1 MKSVILPA
9 AALTA
14 ALLAYDAAFV
24 RPELL
29 RAEMLPVSEAVRS
42 AAAAANGEENYGKT
56 GAAETI
62 ALINEAAGSSGLS
75 FLRLRFISENSPESD
90 IIKIDYNFATSN
102 LIHLCDF
109 IDTINFEMNA
119 LNTEIVSLSVV
130 SEKKNAAARPGATA
144 AATKVYGISL
154 TVARHR
160 EHTRELNSAGM
171 LLTDYSSIIKYCS
184 YKYEISS
191 VILSE
196 HSCQLALSGNFSL
209 KGTKRSLLE
218 FMGRKQFNRVSGFE
232 LSEKGYATAP
242 NQILMPFLLRIYF
255 EK

>member
-1 MKSVILPA
+1 MLPA
-9 AALTA
+9 ASLMA
-14 ALLAYDAAFV
+14 ALLAYGTLCV
-24 RPELL
+24 RPEIL
-29 RAEMLPVSEAVRS
+29 RAEMLPVSEAARS
-42 AAAAANGEENYGKT
+42 AASAAAGEENYGKT

-62 ALINEAAGSSGLS
+62 ALIKEAADSSGLS

-90 IIKIDYNFATSN
+90 MIKIDYNFAASN

-119 LNTEIVSLSVV
+119 LNAEIVSLSVV
-130 SEKKNAAARPGATA
+130 SEKKSTASPRRRVTA

-160 EHTRELNSAGM
+160 EHTRALNSAGM

-209 KGTKRSLLE
+209 KGTKKSLLE

-232 LSEKGYATAP
+232 LSEKGYTTAP
-242 NQILMPFLLRIYF
+242 NQILMPFLLQIYF

>member
-1 MKSVILPA
+1 MLTA

-14 ALLAYDAAFV
+14 ALFSCCADFV

-29 RAEMLPVSEAVRS
+29 RAEMLPVLEAARPS
-42 AAAAANGEENYGKT
+42 AGAAAGEENYGKT

-62 ALINEAAGSSGLS
+62 ALIKEAADSSGLS
-75 FLRLRFISENSPESD
+75 FLRLRYISENSPENGT
-90 IIKIDYNFATSN
+90 IKIDYNFAASN

-109 IDTINFEMNA
+109 IDTLNYEMNA
-119 LNTEIVSLSVV
+119 LNAEIVSISVV
-130 SEKKNAAARPGATA
+130 SEKKAPAGAKRGAIAAE
-144 AATKVYGISL
+144 TKVYGISL

-160 EHTRELNSAGM
+160 EHTGALNSAGM

-218 FMGRKQFNRVSGFE
+218 FMGGKQFNRVSGFE